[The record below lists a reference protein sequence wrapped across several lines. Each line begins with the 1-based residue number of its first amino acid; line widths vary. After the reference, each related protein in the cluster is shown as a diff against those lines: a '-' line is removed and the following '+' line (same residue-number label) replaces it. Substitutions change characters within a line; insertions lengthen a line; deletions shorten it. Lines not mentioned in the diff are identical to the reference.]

1 VRKRISGH
9 WKRWSLAGSPCR
21 CDNRLTVI
29 KLSIRPADGDRFD
42 FPVEDDVIIGRST
55 LADVTISDRFLSRRH
70 ARLFH
75 DGDDWRIEDL
85 GSRNGT
91 LVNGVKIAGPTV
103 VGSHDVI
110 GISASII
117 EVCGGDAPRSESV
130 DGSTR
135 TIFRAADAIL
145 GESKSAISRTDI
157 AGREDL
163 QRAASQ
169 LRVLVDI
176 HQALAESITIEELF
190 DSVLDR
196 IFVHLHAQNGAVF
209 LLEDDTLVRAASRS
223 MSGTEDDFPESQSL
237 AAEVIEKGLAAV
249 VNDTST
255 DERFLEAKSLIMA
268 GVRSLVAAPLLTRA
282 GALGMIVLSSSHADR
297 SFGEPDMELLVV
309 IASAIGLRMR
319 NLALAEEAAERK
331 RFERDVALARRIQ
344 VNFLPPETPKP
355 QGLEIYGGNIPSRGV
370 SGDYFQ
376 VVERE
381 EHGDLAVIIAD
392 VSGKG
397 IAASLLT
404 GYVDA
409 LCLAYLGE
417 GHPPEEIFNRVS
429 PQMNNKTP
437 VESFAT
443 AFLGLLDLATG
454 ALTFAS
460 AGHDPVA
467 LVRASGEIEWL
478 MPTGMPLGLMPNAT
492 YTASEAHLEPG
503 DTMVLYTD
511 GITEANDP
519 EEEEFGRDRLSE
531 CCIEHRGLSVDDL
544 AEAIQKTVEEFVRGV
559 PYHDD
564 RTLVIVRRV

>member
-1 VRKRISGH
+1 M
-9 WKRWSLAGSPCR
+9 
-21 CDNRLTVI
+21 I
-29 KLSIRPADGDRFD
+29 KLDIRPADGDRFD
-42 FPVEDDVIIGRST
+42 FPVENDVIIGRST

-91 LVNGVKIAGPTV
+91 LVNGVRIVEPTV
-103 VGSHDVI
+103 VGPYDVI
-110 GISASII
+110 GISASVI

-130 DGSTR
+130 DGGTR

-145 GESKSAISRTDI
+145 GESKQAISRTDI
-157 AGREDL
+157 GDRKEL

-190 DSVLDR
+190 ERVLDR
-196 IFVHLHAQNGAVF
+196 IFVHLQPQNGAVF
-209 LLEDDTLVRAASRS
+209 LLEDETLIRAAGRS
-223 MSGTEDDFPESQSL
+223 TPGTEDDFPESQSL
-237 AAEVIEKGLAAV
+237 AAEVIGKGLAAV
-249 VNDTST
+249 VYDTST
-255 DERFLEAKSLIMA
+255 DERFLEAQSLLAA
-268 GVRSLVAAPLLTRA
+268 GVRSLVAAPLLTRS
-282 GALGMIVLSSSHADR
+282 GALGMIVLSSSRADR

-309 IASAIGLRMR
+309 IASAIGLRIR
-319 NLALAEEAAERK
+319 NLALAEEAAERE

-344 VNFLPPETPKP
+344 VSFLPPETPQP
-355 QGLEIYGGNIPSRGV
+355 PGLEIYGGNVPSRGV
-370 SGDYFQ
+370 SGDYYQ

-381 EHGDLAVIIAD
+381 EHGDLAVIVAD

-417 GHPPEEIFNRVS
+417 GHTPEEIFNRVS

-437 VESFAT
+437 VEAFAT
-443 AFLGLLDLATG
+443 AFLGLLDITTG

-492 YTASEAHLEPG
+492 YTASEAIVEAG

-531 CCIEHRGLSVDDL
+531 CCIEHRGLPVDDL
-544 AEAIQKTVEEFVRGV
+544 AQAIHKTVEEFARGV